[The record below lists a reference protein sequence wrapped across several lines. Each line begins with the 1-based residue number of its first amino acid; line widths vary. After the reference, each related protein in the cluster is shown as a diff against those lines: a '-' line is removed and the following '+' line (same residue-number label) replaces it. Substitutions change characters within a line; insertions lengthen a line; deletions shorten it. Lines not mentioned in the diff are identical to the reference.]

1 MLKIAHLAPLVLTV
15 WVAPALAAPPGCL
28 QQIDNLTVEFDVS
41 AAENIA
47 ATQTGSTYYVPPP
60 PSDQVTVPPPPTM
73 TPPGRPGAP
82 HDMSVGSVPAPLLSQ
97 HDRLST
103 EQRAK
108 LQPLLRQ
115 ARSAEAL
122 GNEQQCFEALS
133 QAQELTK
140 AQPAPAAAPAK
151 TRAPRRSKSG

>member
-41 AAENIA
+41 AAEHNRCCRS
-47 ATQTGSTYYVPPP
+47 GWRRCF
-60 PSDQVTVPPPPTM
+60 PPPPTM